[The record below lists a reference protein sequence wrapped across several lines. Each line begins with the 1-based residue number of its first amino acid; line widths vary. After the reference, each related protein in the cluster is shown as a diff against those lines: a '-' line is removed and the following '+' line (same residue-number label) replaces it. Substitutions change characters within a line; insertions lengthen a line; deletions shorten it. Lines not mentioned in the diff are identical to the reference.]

1 MLLRILLIVT
11 ILVGLGAIAVSQ
23 FVVRPFIEQHIS
35 AEKKNLQDYKNEQGA
50 HGKTKRTLKDTQTK
64 LADTE
69 KSLDDTKTQ
78 LTAASNKA
86 TEQEKRANGLET
98 DLNKTK
104 QALGAAQADL
114 AAWAALGIPVDQV
127 RAVIAEA
134 KKLRQTNEAIE
145 EEKKVLAANLKKAQE
160 QLESIFG
167 KEDAPDPFLPAGL
180 TGKVVVV
187 DPKYDFVVLDVG
199 KNQGLEPRG
208 VLVVSRN
215 SKLVAKVRVA
225 TVESNRSIANIIP
238 GWKLD
243 QVMEGDQVFPR
254 DVKTETSSTLK

>member
-11 ILVGLGAIAVSQ
+11 ILVGIGAIAVSQ
-23 FVVRPFIEQHIS
+23 FVVRPFIEKHI
-35 AEKKNLQDYKNEQGA
+35 ADEKKNLQDYKNEQSA
-50 HGKTKRTLKDTQTK
+50 HTKTKRNLKDTQTK

-69 KSLDDTKTQ
+69 KNLDETKTQ
-78 LTAASNKA
+78 LTVASNKA
-86 TEQEKRANGLET
+86 AEQEKRANGLET

-104 QALGAAQADL
+104 QELGTAKADL

-134 KKLRQTNEAIE
+134 RKLRQANEAIE
-145 EEKKVLAANLKKAQE
+145 EEKKVLAANLKTVKS
-160 QLESIFG
+160 QLEQILG
-167 KEDAPDPFLPAGL
+167 NEEAPDPPLPPGL
-180 TGKVVVV
+180 KGKVVVV
-187 DPKYDFVVLDVG
+187 DPKYNFVVLDIGANKGV
-199 KNQGLEPRG
+199 EPRG

-225 TVESNRSIANIIP
+225 SVQPDRSIANIMP

-243 QVMEGDQVFPR
+243 QPMEGDQVFY
-254 DVKTETSSTLK
+254 